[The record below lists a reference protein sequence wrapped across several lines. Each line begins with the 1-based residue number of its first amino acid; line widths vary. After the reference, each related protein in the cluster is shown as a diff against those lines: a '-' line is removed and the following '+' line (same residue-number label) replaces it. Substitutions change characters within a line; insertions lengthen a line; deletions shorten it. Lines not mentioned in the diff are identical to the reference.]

1 MHKYSKSQM
10 FWLVALRML
19 VGWHCLYEGLVK
31 ILNPKWTSMGYLL
44 DAQGWFASWFHL
56 MANNK
61 NLLSV
66 IDFMNEWGLF
76 LIGLGLI
83 VGCFSRL
90 ACVGG
95 IALLGLYWLSHPHYI
110 GVEYMLPFEGSYL
123 FVDKNLVELGAL
135 AVLYVFPTSKIFGLD
150 GFILKLLNKKNN
162 KN

>member
-1 MHKYSKSQM
+1 M

-19 VGWHCLYEGLVK
+19 VGWHFLYEGLAK
-31 ILNPKWTSMGYLL
+31 ILNPKWTSLGYLL
-44 DAQGWFASWFHL
+44 DSQGWFSSIFHF
-56 MANNK
+56 MANYSG
-61 NLLSV
+61 LMTI

-83 VGCFSRL
+83 VGCLSRF
-90 ACVGG
+90 ACIGG
-95 IALLGLYWLSHPHYI
+95 IVLVGLYCLSHPHFI

-150 GFILKLLNKKNN
+150 GYILKLKNN
-162 KN
+162 FKS

>member
-1 MHKYSKSQM
+1 MNTYSKSQM
-10 FWLVALRML
+10 FWLVALRIL
-19 VGWHCLYEGLVK
+19 VGWHFLYEGLAK
-31 ILNPKWTSMGYLL
+31 ILNPKWTSLGYLM
-44 DAQGWFASWFHL
+44 DSQGWLSSWFHF

-61 NLLSV
+61 SLLTV
-66 IDFMNEWGLF
+66 IDLMNEWGLF

-90 ACVGG
+90 ASIGG
-95 IALLGLYWLSHPHYI
+95 IVLVGLYCLSHPHFI

-150 GFILKLLNKKNN
+150 GYILKLKNKFK
-162 KN
+162 KS